1 MSEEITIEDKKQYII
16 DHFTKAEED
25 ENIEIPYE
33 CDNLDI
39 NVNDEVELCYDAI
52 KESEE
57 LDADDIRQ
65 RMSDRNKS
73 GEGIDKIDLICGLV
87 SLFFGIFGDM
97 FSRAFLKGGSLDIW
111 YITFLFPVFPL
122 SLITMTLYF
131 LGVIKDR
138 KGEGVTD
145 SFVWWLIILPIVF
158 EILQVFLLGGQD
170 CDRQLLGMIIKNP
183 NQSATMFMYII
194 LFFIARISRKSKR
207 CNSTTD
213 ISYAM
218 FETILSLIICIILYI
233 VLNLLT
239 RITKPFLPIF
249 IGWEILACV
258 PKLRISLL
266 MSLMHLFLNVLDTL
280 TSYEKTLCYRE
291 VAMMPFSKNFPFP
304 ENKNKDL
311 HLGIFNKKIEN
322 WIILLGM
329 VVLCIFIIIAF
340 TLEKSLDSIQE
351 MCPFL
356 NMIRDFFISLLE
368 SPMGI
373 AIIVAIII
381 IIVVTL
387 LVVNADKLDNRRKKI
402 KI

>member
-16 DHFTKAEED
+16 DHFKKATDD
-25 ENIEIPYE
+25 ENVEIPYE
-33 CDNLDI
+33 CDNLNID
-39 NVNDEVELCYDAI
+39 VNEEVELCYDAI
-52 KESEE
+52 KESEQ
-57 LDADDIRQ
+57 LDADDIKNRI
-65 RMSDRNKS
+65 SDKNKS
-73 GEGIDKIDLICGLV
+73 GEGIDKIDLTCGLV

-97 FSRAFLKGGSLDIW
+97 FCRAFLKGGSLDIW

-122 SLITMTLYF
+122 SLITMSLYF
-131 LGVIKDR
+131 VGLIKDR
-138 KGEGVTD
+138 QGKGVTD

-158 EILQVFLLGGQD
+158 EVLQVFLLGGQD

-183 NQSATMFMYII
+183 NQSATLFVYII
-194 LFFIARISRKSKR
+194 LFFLARISRKSKR

-218 FETILSLIICIILYI
+218 FETILSLIICIVLYMA
-233 VLNLLT
+233 LNLLT

-249 IGWEILACV
+249 IGWEVLACV

-280 TSYEKTLCYRE
+280 TSYEKTLCYTE

-304 ENKNKDL
+304 ETKNKDL

-329 VVLCIFIIIAF
+329 IVLFIFVLVAF
-340 TLEKSLDSIQE
+340 TVERSLDSIQE

-368 SPMGI
+368 SPIGI
-373 AIIVAIII
+373 AMIIGIII
-381 IIVVTL
+381 IIVASVL
-387 LVVNADKLDNRRKKI
+387 IANADKLDDKI
-402 KI
+402 K